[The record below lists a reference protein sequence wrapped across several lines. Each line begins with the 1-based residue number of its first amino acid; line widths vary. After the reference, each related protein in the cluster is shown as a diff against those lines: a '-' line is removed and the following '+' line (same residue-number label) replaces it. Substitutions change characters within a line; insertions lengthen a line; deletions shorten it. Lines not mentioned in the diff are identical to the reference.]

1 MCTNDELK
9 TEIDAVEKRIEAQM
23 QECREDVDQ
32 QIFKSHNAIAAVQ
45 SQNGA
50 ALKELTSK
58 VDTLS
63 EWFRVHDINEKKY
76 QEKVDKHLEAQ
87 EPLTRLTVD
96 DIQSLKDV
104 AQGYSGMSAM
114 RKMILGIASIV
125 MAIGVVAG
133 GFIALIKSIK

>member
-9 TEIDAVEKRIEAQM
+9 TEIDAVEKRIEAKM

-96 DIQSLKDV
+96 DVQALKDV

-114 RKMILGIASIV
+114 RKLILGLASIV
-125 MAIGVVAG
+125 IAIGAVAG
-133 GFIALIKSIK
+133 GFIALIKSIR